1 MILSSTLC
9 SRLPVCFAF
18 VLFSHN
24 VSPSMSCLATQ
35 RQWRALPCLSP
46 PRGWLS
52 CRGACLQEEAMR
64 QQNHKDEAGN
74 RRESDGICAKLNRK
88 RYWLPSC
95 AGGHS
100 LKALRARCRLSRG
113 HCHTHTQHAQQ
124 VRTRV
129 NLRERTPDPIRTTV
143 LKFSRREETKS
154 S

>member
-1 MILSSTLC
+1 
-9 SRLPVCFAF
+9 
-18 VLFSHN
+18 
-24 VSPSMSCLATQ
+24 
-35 RQWRALPCLSP
+35 
-46 PRGWLS
+46 
-52 CRGACLQEEAMR
+52 MR
-64 QQNHKDEAGN
+64 QQNRKDEAGN

-95 AGGHS
+95 AGDTASRHCS
-100 LKALRARCRLSRG
+100 CARCRLSRG
-113 HCHTHTQHAQQ
+113 HSHTQHAQQ